1 MSIIDDIDEDKEK
14 KGILIEPVIKI
25 IKDKNFAF
33 LGTIMKDGRPQIS
46 PIWIDIDDNNNIIL
60 FNTAQGRI
68 KHKNIS
74 RDPRVSLSLVDK
86 NNPYSMVTIQ
96 GTVIEQTTIGADEHI
111 DKLAKKY
118 LNIDRYPSHSPSIKR
133 VICKIKPEK
142 MYYLPPRYTEFIG
155 KS

>member
-1 MSIIDDIDEDKEK
+1 MRSIDDSKEK
-14 KGILIEPVIKI
+14 KSVLSEPVIKI

-33 LGTIMKDGRPQIS
+33 LGTIMRDGRPQVS
-46 PIWIDIDDNNNIIL
+46 PIWIDIDDNINIIL
-60 FNTAQGRI
+60 INTAYGRI
-68 KHKNIS
+68 KQKNIT

-86 NNPYSMVTIQ
+86 NNPYSMITIQ
-96 GTVIEQTTIGADEHI
+96 GTVIEQTTVGADEHI

-118 LNIDRYPSHSPSIKR
+118 LNIDRYPSHSPSIQR

-142 MYYLPPRYTEFIG
+142 MYYLPPRYTEFLG

>member
-1 MSIIDDIDEDKEK
+1 MSIIDEDKEK
-14 KGILIEPVIKI
+14 KRILIEPVIKI
-25 IKDKNFAF
+25 IKDNNFAF
-33 LGTIMKDGRPQIS
+33 LGTIMKDGRPQVS

-142 MYYLPPRYTEFIG
+142 MYYIPPRYTEFIG

>member
-1 MSIIDDIDEDKEK
+1 MSISDEDKEK
-14 KGILIEPVIKI
+14 EGILIEPVIKI

-33 LGTIMKDGRPQIS
+33 LGTIMRDGRPQVS

>member
-1 MSIIDDIDEDKEK
+1 MNIIDEGKEK
-14 KGILIEPVIKI
+14 KRILTEPVIKI

-33 LGTIMKDGRPQIS
+33 LGTIMKDGRPQVS

>member
-1 MSIIDDIDEDKEK
+1 MSIIDEDKEK
-14 KGILIEPVIKI
+14 KRILIEPVIKI

-33 LGTIMKDGRPQIS
+33 LGTIMKDGRPQVS

-74 RDPRVSLSLVDK
+74 RDPRVSLSLVDT

-96 GTVIEQTTIGADEHI
+96 GTIIEQTTIGADEHI

-118 LNIDRYPSHSPSIKR
+118 LNIDRYPSHSPSITR

>member
-1 MSIIDDIDEDKEK
+1 MSIIDEDKEK
-14 KGILIEPVIKI
+14 KGILTEPVIKI

-33 LGTIMKDGRPQIS
+33 LGTIMKDGRPQVS

-74 RDPRVSLSLVDK
+74 RDPRVSLSLVNK

-118 LNIDRYPSHSPSIKR
+118 LNIDRYPSHSPSMTR

>member
-1 MSIIDDIDEDKEK
+1 MSVIDEDKEK
-14 KGILIEPVIKI
+14 KMILTEPVIKI
-25 IKDKNFAF
+25 VKDKNFAF
-33 LGTIMKDGRPQIS
+33 LGTIMKDGRPQVS

-96 GTVIEQTTIGADEHI
+96 GIVIEQTTIGADEHI

-133 VICKIKPEK
+133 VICKIRPEK
-142 MYYLPPRYTEFIG
+142 TYYLSPRYTEFIG

>member
-1 MSIIDDIDEDKEK
+1 MTGNDQDKNNLNDPRIRKLFE
-14 KGILIEPVIKI
+14 
-25 IKDKNFAF
+25 DKNFAF
-33 LGTIMKDGRPQIS
+33 LGTIMKDGRPQVS

-96 GTVIEQTTIGADEHI
+96 GIVIEQTTIGADEHI

-133 VICKIKPEK
+133 VICKIRPEK

>member
-1 MSIIDDIDEDKEK
+1 MRSIDDSKEK
-14 KGILIEPVIKI
+14 KSVLSEPVIKI

-33 LGTIMKDGRPQIS
+33 LGTIMRDGRPQVS
-46 PIWIDIDDNNNIIL
+46 PIWIDIDDNTNIIL
-60 FNTAQGRI
+60 INTAYGRI
-68 KHKNIS
+68 KQKNIT

-86 NNPYSMVTIQ
+86 NNPYSMITIQ
-96 GTVIEQTTIGADEHI
+96 GIVIEQTTIGADEHI

-118 LNIDRYPSHSPSIKR
+118 LNIDRYPSHSPSIQR

-142 MYYLPPRYTEFIG
+142 MYYLPPRYTEFLG

>member
-1 MSIIDDIDEDKEK
+1 MSIIDEDKEK
-14 KGILIEPVIKI
+14 KGILTEPVIKI

-33 LGTIMKDGRPQIS
+33 LGTIMKDGRPQVS
-46 PIWIDIDDNNNIIL
+46 PIWIDIDDNNNILL

-96 GTVIEQTTIGADEHI
+96 GTIIEQTTIGADEHI

>member
-1 MSIIDDIDEDKEK
+1 MSIIDKDKEK
-14 KGILIEPVIKI
+14 KRILIEPVIKI

-33 LGTIMKDGRPQIS
+33 LGTIMKDGRPQVS

>member
-1 MSIIDDIDEDKEK
+1 MSIIDEDKEK
-14 KGILIEPVIKI
+14 KGILTEPVIKI

-33 LGTIMKDGRPQIS
+33 LGTIMKDGRPQVS
-46 PIWIDIDDNNNIIL
+46 PIWIDIDDNNNILL

-96 GTVIEQTTIGADEHI
+96 GTIIEQTTIGADEHI

-118 LNIDRYPSHSPSIKR
+118 LNTNRYPSHSPSIKR

>member
-1 MSIIDDIDEDKEK
+1 MNIIDEDKEK
-14 KGILIEPVIKI
+14 KRILTEPVVKI

-33 LGTIMKDGRPQIS
+33 LGTIMKDGRPQVS

-74 RDPRVSLSLVDK
+74 RDPRISLSLINK

-142 MYYLPPRYTEFIG
+142 MYYIPPRYTEFIG

>member
-1 MSIIDDIDEDKEK
+1 MNIIDEDKEK
-14 KGILIEPVIKI
+14 KRILIEPVIKI

-33 LGTIMKDGRPQIS
+33 LGTIMKDGRPQVS

>member
-1 MSIIDDIDEDKEK
+1 MRSIDDSKEK
-14 KGILIEPVIKI
+14 KSVLSEPVIKI

-33 LGTIMKDGRPQIS
+33 LGTIMRDGRPQVS

-60 FNTAQGRI
+60 INTAYGRI
-68 KHKNIS
+68 KQKNIT

-86 NNPYSMVTIQ
+86 NNPYSMITIQ

-118 LNIDRYPSHSPSIKR
+118 LNIDRYPSHSPSIQR

-142 MYYLPPRYTEFIG
+142 MYYLPPRYTEFLG

>member
-1 MSIIDDIDEDKEK
+1 MSIIDEDKEK
-14 KGILIEPVIKI
+14 KGILTDPVIKI

-33 LGTIMKDGRPQIS
+33 LGTIMKDGRPQVS

-74 RDPRVSLSLVDK
+74 RDPRISLSLVDK

-96 GTVIEQTTIGADEHI
+96 GIVIEQTTIGADEHI

-118 LNIDRYPSHSPSIKR
+118 LNIDRYPSHSPSITR

>member
-1 MSIIDDIDEDKEK
+1 MSVIDEDKEK
-14 KGILIEPVIKI
+14 KMILTESVIKI
-25 IKDKNFAF
+25 VKDKNFAF
-33 LGTIMKDGRPQIS
+33 LGTIMKDGRPQVS

-74 RDPRVSLSLVDK
+74 RDPRVSLSPVDK

-96 GTVIEQTTIGADEHI
+96 GIVIEQTTIGADEHI

-133 VICKIKPEK
+133 VICKIRPEK

>member
-1 MSIIDDIDEDKEK
+1 MRSIDDSKEK
-14 KGILIEPVIKI
+14 KSVLSEPVIKI

-33 LGTIMKDGRPQIS
+33 LGTIMRDGRPQVS

-60 FNTAQGRI
+60 INTAYGRI
-68 KHKNIS
+68 KQKNIT

-86 NNPYSMVTIQ
+86 NNPYSMITIQ
-96 GTVIEQTTIGADEHI
+96 GIVIEQTTIGADEHI

-118 LNIDRYPSHSPSIKR
+118 LNIDRYPSHSPSIQR

-142 MYYLPPRYTEFIG
+142 MYYLPPRYTEFLG

>member
-1 MSIIDDIDEDKEK
+1 MSIIDEDKEK
-14 KGILIEPVIKI
+14 KGILTEPVIKI

-33 LGTIMKDGRPQIS
+33 LGTIMKDGRPQVS
-46 PIWIDIDDNNNIIL
+46 PIWIDIDDNNNILL

-142 MYYLPPRYTEFIG
+142 IYYLPPRYTEFIG

>member
-1 MSIIDDIDEDKEK
+1 MSIIDENKEK
-14 KGILIEPVIKI
+14 KGILTEPVIKI

-33 LGTIMKDGRPQIS
+33 LGTIMKDGRPQVS
-46 PIWIDIDDNNNIIL
+46 PIWIDIDDNNNILL

-96 GTVIEQTTIGADEHI
+96 GTIIEQTTIGADEHI

-118 LNIDRYPSHSPSIKR
+118 LNIDRYPSHSPSMTR

>member
-1 MSIIDDIDEDKEK
+1 MSIIDEDKEK
-14 KGILIEPVIKI
+14 KGILTEPVIKI

-33 LGTIMKDGRPQIS
+33 LGTIMKDGRPQVS
-46 PIWIDIDDNNNIIL
+46 PIWIDIDDNNNILL

-96 GTVIEQTTIGADEHI
+96 GTIIEQTTIGADEHI

-118 LNIDRYPSHSPSIKR
+118 LNIDRYPSHSPLVKR
-133 VICKIKPEK
+133 VICKIKP
-142 MYYLPPRYTEFIG
+142 
-155 KS
+155 

>member
-1 MSIIDDIDEDKEK
+1 MSIIDEDKEK
-14 KGILIEPVIKI
+14 KGILTEPVIKI

-33 LGTIMKDGRPQIS
+33 LGTIMKDGRPQVS
-46 PIWIDIDDNNNIIL
+46 PIWIDIDDNNNILL

-96 GTVIEQTTIGADEHI
+96 GAIIEQTTIGADEHI

-118 LNIDRYPSHSPSIKR
+118 LNIDRYPSHSPSMTR

>member
-1 MSIIDDIDEDKEK
+1 M
-14 KGILIEPVIKI
+14 ILTEPVIKI
-25 IKDKNFAF
+25 VKDKNFAF
-33 LGTIMKDGRPQIS
+33 LGTIMKDGRPQVS
-46 PIWIDIDDNNNIIL
+46 PIWIDIDDNNNNIIL

-96 GTVIEQTTIGADEHI
+96 GIVIEQTTIGADEHI

-133 VICKIKPEK
+133 VICKIRPEK
-142 MYYLPPRYTEFIG
+142 IYYLPPRYTEFIG

>member
-1 MSIIDDIDEDKEK
+1 MSIIDEDKEK
-14 KGILIEPVIKI
+14 KGILTEPVIKI

-33 LGTIMKDGRPQIS
+33 LGTIMKDGRPQVS

-96 GTVIEQTTIGADEHI
+96 GTIIEQTTIGADEHI

-118 LNIDRYPSHSPSIKR
+118 LNIDRYPSHSPSMTR

>member
-1 MSIIDDIDEDKEK
+1 MNFIDDSKRK
-14 KGILIEPVIKI
+14 KSVLNEPVIKI

-33 LGTIMKDGRPQIS
+33 LGTIMRDGRPQVS

-60 FNTAQGRI
+60 INTAYGRI
-68 KHKNIS
+68 KQKNIT

-86 NNPYSMVTIQ
+86 NNPYSMITIQ
-96 GTVIEQTTIGADEHI
+96 GIVIEQTTIGADEHI

-118 LNIDRYPSHSPSIKR
+118 LNIDRYPSHSPSIQR

-142 MYYLPPRYTEFIG
+142 MYYLPPRYTEFLG

>member
-1 MSIIDDIDEDKEK
+1 MSIIDEDKEK
-14 KGILIEPVIKI
+14 RILIEPVIKI

-33 LGTIMKDGRPQIS
+33 LGTIMKDGRPQVS

-142 MYYLPPRYTEFIG
+142 MYYLPPRYIEFIG
-155 KS
+155 K

>member
-1 MSIIDDIDEDKEK
+1 MSIIDEDKEK
-14 KGILIEPVIKI
+14 KRILTEPVIKI

-33 LGTIMKDGRPQIS
+33 LGTIMKDGRPQVS

-96 GTVIEQTTIGADEHI
+96 GTIIEQTTIGADEHI

-118 LNIDRYPSHSPSIKR
+118 LNIDRYPSHSPSMTR

>member
-1 MSIIDDIDEDKEK
+1 MSIIDEDKEK
-14 KGILIEPVIKI
+14 KGILTDPVIKI

-33 LGTIMKDGRPQIS
+33 LGTIMKDGRPQVS

-74 RDPRVSLSLVDK
+74 RDPRVSLSLVDT

-96 GTVIEQTTIGADEHI
+96 GTIIEQTTIGADEHI

-118 LNIDRYPSHSPSIKR
+118 LNIDRYPSHSPSITR

>member
-1 MSIIDDIDEDKEK
+1 MSIIDEDKEK

-33 LGTIMKDGRPQIS
+33 LATIMKDGRPQVS

>member
-1 MSIIDDIDEDKEK
+1 MSFIDDSKGK
-14 KGILIEPVIKI
+14 KSVLSEQVIKI

-74 RDPRVSLSLVDK
+74 RDPRVSLSLIDK

>member
-1 MSIIDDIDEDKEK
+1 MSIIDEDKEK
-14 KGILIEPVIKI
+14 KRILIEPVIKI

-33 LGTIMKDGRPQIS
+33 LGTIMKDGRPQVS
-46 PIWIDIDDNNNIIL
+46 PIWIDIDDNNNILL